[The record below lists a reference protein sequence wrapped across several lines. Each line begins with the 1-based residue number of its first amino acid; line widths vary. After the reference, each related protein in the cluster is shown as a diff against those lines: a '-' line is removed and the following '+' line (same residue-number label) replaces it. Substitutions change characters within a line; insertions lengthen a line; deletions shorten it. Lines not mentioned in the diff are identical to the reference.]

1 MEIYNLSG
9 LNVMCTYVQNDIENY
24 KINDHSQTRSL
35 CPKCLKPIIAKVI
48 FEVDSVYQMKK
59 CPDHGDFKILIEKDL
74 SYYLRKDQFNKP
86 GTITP
91 SNTITE
97 KGCPFDCGLC
107 PEHEQHSCIG
117 LIEITSACDQH
128 CPACYAKGSRS
139 NNYLSINRIDEMLD
153 FFVRAEGGQA
163 EILQISGGEPTL
175 HHELLQIIDLA
186 MSKNINYIMLNT
198 NGNRLAIDKTFAK
211 KLAKF
216 KNRFEVY
223 LKFNGFTKEANEYF
237 ENIPGHDRKLEA
249 IDNLLSSGIPITL
262 VTMIE
267 KGVNENEIGQILE
280 FALNRPGIRGVNF
293 QCVARYEYAETS
305 SRQSSSTVS
314 DIINYIDQQS
324 SGMIS
329 KEDIFPLP
337 CNIHGNAISFL
348 FRDGKGFSPVTK
360 LIDIYEH
367 LYLVGN
373 TLNFDATKI
382 SKDILKNSTNSC
394 CSFDLLDLLKPI
406 IPKGWLTKTK
416 EQQKDFINNN
426 TFRISITSFQDR
438 FNFDCN
444 TIKRECVHIITPD
457 LKRIPFSTYNL
468 LYR

>member
-1 MEIYNLSG
+1 
-9 LNVMCTYVQNDIENY
+9 MCTYIQNNIEPH
-24 KINDHSQTRSL
+24 KFNDYSETGSL
-35 CPKCLKPIIAKVI
+35 CPKCLKPIMANVI
-48 FEVDSVYQMKK
+48 FEADSVYQIKK
-59 CPDHGDFKILIEKDL
+59 CLDHGDFKILIEKDL
-74 SYYLRKDQFNKP
+74 SYYLKKFKFNKP

-91 SNTITE
+91 SNTIKE

-139 NNYLSINRIDEMLD
+139 NACLSIDLIDEMLD
-153 FFVRAEGGQA
+153 FYVRAEGGRA

-175 HHELLQIIDLA
+175 HNDLLQIIDLA

-223 LKFNGFTKEANEYF
+223 LKFNGFTKKANEYF
-237 ENIPGHDRKLEA
+237 ENIPGNLKKLEA
-249 IDNLLSSGIPITL
+249 IENLLSNGIPITL

-267 KGVNENEIGQILE
+267 EGVNENEIGHILE
-280 FALNRPGIRGVNF
+280 FALNRTGIRGVNF
-293 QCVARYEYAETS
+293 QCVARYDYSENGS
-305 SRQSSSTVS
+305 KRSSSTVS
-314 DIINYIDQQS
+314 DIINHIDKQS
-324 SGMIS
+324 NGMIS
-329 KEDIFPLP
+329 KQDIFPLP

-360 LIDIYEH
+360 LIDIQKH

-382 SKDILKNSTNSC
+382 SKDILEKSTSSC
-394 CSFDLLDLLKPI
+394 CSFDLLDILKPI
-406 IPKGWLTKTK
+406 IPKGWLLKTK
-416 EQQKDFINNN
+416 EQQKNFINNN